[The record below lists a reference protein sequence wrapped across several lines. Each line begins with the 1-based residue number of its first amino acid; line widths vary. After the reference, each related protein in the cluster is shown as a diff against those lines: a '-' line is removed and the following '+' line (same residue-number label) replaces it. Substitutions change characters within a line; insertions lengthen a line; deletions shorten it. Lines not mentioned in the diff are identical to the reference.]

1 MSGIMDTAVRKATR
15 LDYQAP
21 KQKHINTLN
30 ALTFQYPA
38 SVVDIVDLLERRVR
52 ENSWIV
58 TFKVLI
64 ILHTLMREGNGDKV
78 IACIDNRPSAL
89 DTTRVREKSSGTMQI
104 QNIYLYSHYLQQ
116 KVQAFRQLGLDHVKF
131 TMAHKTGKLRH
142 LSVANGLLK
151 ETVVVQKLI
160 GALLKCSFQF
170 DDGENGIGLNA
181 FRLLVEDLFVLFQTV
196 NEAIVNILE
205 HYFAMPKNEA
215 RLSLEVYKRFSK
227 QTEHVVAYLNRARI
241 LEHELGITIPE
252 ARHAPL
258 SLATALEEYLNDAQS
273 SGPAKQSTS
282 STQQKQQSSPSSN
295 NNNNNSPTASQ
306 PQEQQQPKELIDFF
320 ASLENETTNMVTS
333 QPTGMAQYNPFRTT
347 PVPMQQTQ
355 QQQLLSPPTPTS
367 SVSTTAHHNPFRASV
382 SPQQSISTPTSSFNT
397 NTTNISMQQQFNN
410 NPNPNIDLSLF
421 TTPTNLIPQ
430 QQRQQQQQ
438 QQAPFNPIISN
449 NQFNP
454 FSTSSTT
461 TTTPIMATTTT
472 SSIVPSFQQP
482 MMTAA
487 TPTTN
492 NSNPFFGHQPP
503 AAQQAQAGGPWF

>member
-1 MSGIMDTAVRKATR
+1 MSSIMDTAVRKATR

-21 KQKHINTLN
+21 KPKHLNTLN

-38 SVVDIVDLLERRVR
+38 SAVDIVELLERRVR

-89 DTTRVREKSSGTMQI
+89 DTTRVREKSSGTLQI

-116 KVQAFRQLGLDHVKF
+116 KVQAFRQLGMDHVKF

-151 ETVVVQKLI
+151 ETAVVQKLI

-170 DDGENGIGLNA
+170 DDGDNGIGLNA

-205 HYFAMPKNEA
+205 HYFAMPKTDA
-215 RLSLEVYKRFSK
+215 RLSLEVYKRFAK

-241 LEHELGITIPE
+241 LEQELGITIPE

-258 SLATALEEYLNDAQS
+258 SLAKALEEYLNDN
-273 SGPAKQSTS
+273 GPSS
-282 STQQKQQSSPSSN
+282 STPTPRQQHTSPSQQQSPSKYNPPAS
-295 NNNNNSPTASQ
+295 STTAT
-306 PQEQQQPKELIDFF
+306 PQLQQQQQPKELIDFF
-320 ASLENETTNMVTS
+320 ASLENETTNMVIS
-333 QPTGMAQYNPFRTT
+333 QPTGMAAHNPFRTT
-347 PVPMQQTQ
+347 PVPMQPQH
-355 QQQLLSPPTPTS
+355 QQLLQSPVPS
-367 SVSTTAHHNPFRASV
+367 ISVSTTTHHNPFRTTV
-382 SPQQSISTPTSSFNT
+382 TPQQSISTPTSTFTALTTPQINT
-397 NTTNISMQQQFNN
+397 NTTTNNTLNNNFNN
-410 NPNPNIDLSLF
+410 NFDMSFFSSPTAIANPV
-421 TTPTNLIPQ
+421 
-430 QQRQQQQQ
+430 QQQQQ
-438 QQAPFNPIISN
+438 QQFTASIISNTN

-454 FSTSSTT
+454 FSSNTT
-461 TTTPIMATTTT
+461 NTN
-472 SSIVPSFQQP
+472 VNPSFQQT
-482 MMTAA
+482 MMTAQ
-487 TPTTN
+487 TSITQPTSN
-492 NSNPFFGHQPP
+492 NSNPFFGHQQAPQ
-503 AAQQAQAGGPWF
+503 AQQAGGPWF